1 MFVVTLSHPDT
12 TRELQKPARYSRIQ
26 SFSMKKFILLFA
38 AYLLFSSH
46 DMFLKMGTYFLQPN
60 TPATIK
66 VFNGTFDKSENVI
79 ARKRMRDV
87 SLIGN
92 GARANPDTTQWTEID
107 STITVLNFK
116 TGAAGT
122 WVAGLSSLSNKIEL
136 KAKDFNEYLEHDG
149 VTDEMEWRKNNN
161 ALGKDAVEKYSK
173 HVKAIFQVGDTKTD
187 DWKTLLG
194 YPIEFVPERN
204 PYDVKPGESLNVKL
218 LWNNQPLPNQLVYIG
233 SDGGH
238 DAGHGHAHEGEKA
251 HAHETEYAHEGGKA
265 HAHKDGKE
273 HSHEA
278 EKAQAEEAH
287 SHGAEQL
294 RTDAN
299 GVVSLNL
306 AHEGVWYL
314 RTIHMAHSTEAGFT
328 HESNWATL
336 TFEVGQG
343 HSHEDGQGHSHGLPT
358 YVYWIAGLALLG
370 GLYFFFR
377 RKK

>member
-1 MFVVTLSHPDT
+1 
-12 TRELQKPARYSRIQ
+12 
-26 SFSMKKFILLFA
+26 MKKFILLFA
-38 AYLLFSSH
+38 AYMLFSSH

-66 VFNGTFDKSENVI
+66 VFNGTFEKSENVI

-92 GARANPDTTQWTEID
+92 GTRTNPDTTQWTEID

-122 WVAGLSSLSNKIEL
+122 WVAGLSSHSNKIEL
-136 KAKDFNEYLEHDG
+136 KAKDFNEYLAHDG
-149 VTDEMEWRKNNN
+149 VIDEMEWRKNNN
-161 ALGKDAVEKYSK
+161 ALAKDAVEKYSK

-218 LWNNQPLPNQLVYIG
+218 LWNNQPLPNQLVYFG

-238 DAGHGHAHEGEKA
+238 DDGHGHAHEGEKA
-251 HAHETEYAHEGGKA
+251 HAHEGKKAHAHEKEHA
-265 HAHKDGKE
+265 HAHKDGKA

-278 EKAQAEEAH
+278 EKAHAEEAH

-336 TFEVGQG
+336 TFEVGHG
-343 HSHEDGQGHSHGLPT
+343 HSHAAGGEHTHEDDTTHAHRTSVLWYLAG
-358 YVYWIAGLALLG
+358 GLAVLAVLFFLLG
-370 GLYFFFR
+370 
-377 RKK
+377 RKKN